1 MIENL
6 SPATDANSVVEVVLR
21 TVAHHQERR
30 KMARIKRAI
39 RRQTSGGV
47 QELAVEMQGD
57 SLLLRGRCLSFYC
70 KQVAQETAMSEFSGR
85 QLINQIEVAG
95 LPR

>member
-1 MIENL
+1 MIEDL
-6 SPATDANSVVEVVLR
+6 LPATDTKSVVEVVLQ
-21 TVAHHQERR
+21 TVAHHQQRR
-30 KMARIKRAI
+30 KMARVKRAI

-47 QELAVEMQGD
+47 QELAVEMHGD

-70 KQVAQETAMSEFSGR
+70 KQVAQETAMNEFSGR
-85 QLINQIEVAG
+85 PLINQIEVAG